1 MLDPVDVESI
11 IKAVFKEDGTLTDIV
26 FNGIDIQPEKDY
38 TTYIYDF
45 TIIYFNI
52 NDRTKI
58 EYHME
63 KLQESVINTNL
74 IGEPCDIVLDLT
86 VA

>member
-1 MLDPVDVESI
+1 MLDPLDVESI
-11 IKAVFKEDGTLTDIV
+11 IKSVFKEDGTLTDIV
-26 FNGIDIQPEKDY
+26 FNGIDIQPEKYY
-38 TTYIYDF
+38 TTYIYKF
-45 TIIYFNI
+45 TIKYFN
-52 NDRTKI
+52 NEGRAKI

-63 KLQESVINTNL
+63 KLQESVSNTNL